1 MRVAIVGAGSLGTV
15 HAHAAASLPG
25 VRVTRVADVDRDR
38 ASALAGAVG
47 ALASVDAAEVVGR
60 DDVDAVVVA
69 VPTDRHREVV
79 ELAAASGKHVF
90 CEKPLAL
97 TLPDARD
104 MIAACDRSGVR
115 LMAGQ
120 VVRFFPEYA
129 RIGALLR
136 EGAVGRVAT
145 VRARRLNVHPGSHRS
160 WYADPARSGGLI
172 LDLMIHDLDTL
183 RWYLGEAERVMAH
196 DLSAR
201 PTHDTLDFA
210 LATVRFRGG
219 EIAHV
224 EASWAHQG
232 FRTSIE
238 VAGDAGLLRHDSQE
252 GISLRTERPG
262 GQGDGD
268 RYLVPTS
275 PSGESPYR
283 AELRHFFDRLADGQP
298 FLTPGGEA
306 AASLALALA
315 VRESARTGQPVEPE
329 PVAAGYAAEMTV
341 PDDGSAV
348 EVGS

>member
-1 MRVAIVGAGSLGTV
+1 MRVAIVGAGSLGSV
-15 HAHAAASLPG
+15 HARAAASLPG
-25 VRVTRVADVDRDR
+25 VRVSWVADIDQERAADLAGQVG
-38 ASALAGAVG
+38 ASASADVG
-47 ALASVDAAEVVGR
+47 GVLGR

-79 ELAAASGKHVF
+79 ELAAESGKHVF

-97 TLPDARD
+97 TLPGARA
-104 MIAACDRSGVR
+104 MIAACDRAGVR

-129 RIGALLR
+129 RIGTLLR

-172 LDLMIHDLDTL
+172 MDLMIHDLDTL
-183 RWYLGEAERVMAH
+183 RWYFGEAERVMAH
-196 DLSAR
+196 DLSTR
-201 PTHDTLDFA
+201 PSAGTLDYA
-210 LATVRFRGG
+210 VATIRFRGG
-219 EIAHV
+219 EVGHV

-262 GQGDGD
+262 SLGGD
-268 RYLVPTS
+268 YLVPTG
-275 PSGESPYR
+275 PAGESPYR
-283 AELRHFFDRLADGQP
+283 AELRHFFDRLADGEP
-298 FLTPGGEA
+298 FLTPGEDA

-315 VRESARTGQPVEPE
+315 VRDSARTGQPVVPE
-329 PVAAGYAAEMTV
+329 SIVLGDGPVVPGAGAGSLAEVT
-341 PDDGSAV
+341 A
-348 EVGS
+348 